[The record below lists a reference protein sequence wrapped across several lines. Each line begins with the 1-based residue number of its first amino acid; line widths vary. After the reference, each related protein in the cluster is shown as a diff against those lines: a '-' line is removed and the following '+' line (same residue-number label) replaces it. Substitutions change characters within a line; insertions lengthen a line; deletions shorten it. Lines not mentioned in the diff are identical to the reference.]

1 MCQIQ
6 VCSAILLIS
15 SPPYFLFFPR
25 SFFSCSLD
33 FLRTCSF
40 GRTQSMHI
48 HQFFLQLPSSLFLLM
63 NRTYDGISFLLKF
76 RSRAQHIDITLA
88 AVTQIATVDDIIDC
102 QSVFAS
108 LESSIISAVH
118 RNSFEIISHTP
129 RHDAEQ

>member
-1 MCQIQ
+1 MSDPSLQ
-6 VCSAILLIS
+6 
-15 SPPYFLFFPR
+15 R
-25 SFFSCSLD
+25 HSLD
-33 FLRTCSF
+33 FITAIFSVFSSF
-40 GRTQSMHI
+40 VFLLLSGFSPYLFFRSHTINAYPSV
-48 HQFFLQLPSSLFLLM
+48 FLQLPSSLFLLM